1 MKSMILKKL
10 IFLLVFLSGSMLYS
24 QITVSGVVSDAGG
37 PIPGVNVL
45 VRGTS
50 NGAVTDFDGN
60 YTLDNVAE
68 DAILVFS
75 YVGFKAQEIPVNGR
89 ATINVTMEEDA
100 AELEAV
106 VVIGYGTQSVK
117 DATGAVAVVSTED
130 FNQGV
135 IASPEEL
142 IQGKT
147 AGVQITQASGEPGA
161 GVALRIRGTSSVRSN
176 NNPLFVVDGVPLAGD
191 DTASGGNDIGVGSS
205 SARNPLNFIN
215 PNDIESVSILK
226 DASATAIYGSR
237 GANGVVI
244 ITTKSGRGSA
254 KGVFEFS
261 STVSIAKPAEE
272 FDLLNRDQYL
282 SAIEEFGGD
291 VAGQDFGANTDWQ
304 DVITRTAASQQQNL
318 SYAQSY
324 TNGNVRAS
332 FGYGKQFGVVESS
345 SLERITGR
353 INATH
358 RFFDEKL
365 KVNFQGTISR
375 VNDQAAPIG
384 DNAGFQGDLLGAAYT
399 ANPTWPSDPS
409 FVPGGAFIN
418 PSALLVLSQNET
430 NTNRVLLNG
439 SAEYTILEGLSAKV
453 NIGYDDSESFR
464 RGAISGAITGLN
476 NGTPG
481 NGRGTYNE
489 IEVTNRLLE
498 FTVNYEKEFEN
509 SSFSVLAGYS
519 FQDFAR
525 NGRNVTGFGFQ
536 STDLDQMVS
545 NLEDSANLIEGAIS
559 GDFQQYIVSD
569 QLVDGGDPFA
579 GAVVNRIVPEISRA
593 ESFAE
598 PAGISVRTIFA
609 DTFDFTDELQSFF
622 VRANY
627 SIADKY
633 LFTAT
638 VRADGSSRFGEN
650 NRYGYFPSGAFAWK
664 LDQED
669 FIPEAFSTLKLRV
682 GYGITGNQDGLGFG
696 NFVPRE
702 RFDSNDADGNPISI
716 GNGGEINIPGISQ
729 VSFANN
735 DLKWEE
741 TSQINVG
748 IDFGFMGDRLNGSLD
763 LYRKDTEDLLLRVES
778 AQPAPQP
785 FTFTNIDGNVI
796 NEGIEFAINYDILQQ
811 VDLNWNIGFNIAYN
825 KNELQN
831 FSGQIPAG
839 QIFGQ
844 GLSRAFSQILVSDQ
858 PLFSYYLREF
868 AGFDENG
875 QSIYPNG
882 DVQQLVGKSALPDIN
897 LGISTSFNYK
907 NWDLSVFLAGQ
918 FGHYIYNNTA
928 NAFFTAGSIAG
939 GSRNVTTDV
948 IGNGES
954 EGNNPAVSTRFLE
967 SGDFLRLQNAT
978 LGYNVPLSGDGV
990 FKSLRLYINGQNL
1003 FVITDYSGLD
1013 PEVSVS
1019 PSNSLN
1025 NLPTAG
1031 IDYTAFPRP
1040 RTYTF
1045 GVNAKF

>member
-1 MKSMILKKL
+1 MKCIILKKV
-10 IFLLVFLSGSMLYS
+10 IFLLVFLSGSMMFA
-24 QITVSGVVSDAGG
+24 QISVSGVISDTGG

-50 NGAVTDFDGN
+50 NGAVSDFDGN

-75 YVGFKAQEIPVNGR
+75 FVGFKAQEIPVGGQT
-89 ATINVTMEEDA
+89 TINVTMQEDA

-176 NNPLFVVDGVPLAGD
+176 NNPLFVVDGIPLAGD
-191 DTASGGNDIGVGSS
+191 DTAAGGADIGAGSS

-244 ITTKSGRGSA
+244 ITTKSGRGSG

-261 STVSIAKPAEE
+261 STLSIAKPAEE
-272 FDLLNRDQYL
+272 FDLLNRTQYL
-282 SAIEEFGGD
+282 SAVDSFGGD
-291 VAGQDFGANTDWQ
+291 VDGQDFGSDTDWQ
-304 DVITRTAASQQQNL
+304 DVITRKAASQQQNL
-318 SYAQSY
+318 SYAKSY
-324 TNGNVRAS
+324 GGGNLRAS
-332 FGYGKQFGVVESS
+332 FGYGKQFGVVEKS

-365 KVNFQGTISR
+365 KLNLQGTISR
-375 VNDQAAPIG
+375 VNDEAPPIG
-384 DNAGFQGDLLGAAYT
+384 DNAGFQGDLLGAAYS
-399 ANPTWPSDPS
+399 ANPTWPSNAN
-409 FVPGGAFIN
+409 FEPGGANIT
-418 PSALLVLSQNET
+418 PSALLAFSQSTT

-439 SAEYTILEGLSAKV
+439 SAEYTIIEGLKAKV
-453 NIGYDDSESFR
+453 NLGYDDSESFR
-464 RGAISGAITGLN
+464 GSAISGDITGLN

-489 IEVTNRLLE
+489 VEVTNRLLD

-509 SSFSVLAGYS
+509 SNFSVLVGYS

-525 NGRNVTGFGFQ
+525 QGRNVSGFGFTT
-536 STDLDQMVS
+536 TDLNQMVS
-545 NLEDSANLIEGAIS
+545 ALETSADRIEAAIS
-559 GDFQQYIVSD
+559 GPFQQYAVSD
-569 QLVDGGDPFA
+569 QLIDGGDPFA
-579 GAVVNRIVPEISRA
+579 GAVVNRIVPELSRA
-593 ESFAE
+593 ESFIA
-598 PAGISVRTIFA
+598 PTNIAVRTIFT
-609 DTFDFTDELQSFF
+609 DTFDFTDELQSYFL
-622 VRANY
+622 RANY
-627 SIADKY
+627 SLYDKY

-638 VRADGSSRFGEN
+638 VRADGSSRFGSN
-650 NRYGYFPSGAFAWK
+650 NEYGYFPSGAVAWK

-669 FIPEAFSTLKLRV
+669 FIPETFSTLKVRV
-682 GYGITGNQDGLGFG
+682 GFGITGNQDGLGFG
-696 NFVPRE
+696 NFVTRE
-702 RFDSNDADGNPISI
+702 RFDSLDGNGDPISI
-716 GNGGEINIPGISQ
+716 GNGGEINIPGSSQ

-748 IDFGFMGDRLNGSLD
+748 IDFGFIGDRLSGSLD
-763 LYRKDTEDLLLRVES
+763 LYRKDTQDLLLRVQS

-785 FTFTNIDGNVI
+785 FTFTNVDGNVI
-796 NEGIEFAINYDILQQ
+796 NEGVEFAINYDIIQQ
-811 VDLNWNIGFNIAYN
+811 EEVNWNVGFNIAYN

-831 FSGQIPAG
+831 FEGQIPAG

-844 GLSRAFSQILVSDQ
+844 GLSRAFSQILVNDQ
-858 PLFSYYLREF
+858 PLFSYFLREF
-868 AGFDENG
+868 GGFDADG

-882 DVQQLVGKSALPDIN
+882 DIQELVGKSALPDIN
-897 LGISTSFNYK
+897 IGLSTSATYK

-928 NAFFTAGSIAG
+928 NAFFTAGSIG
-939 GSRNVTTDV
+939 GGRNVTTDV

-954 EGNNPAVSTRFLE
+954 QANAPDVSTRFLE

-978 LGYNVPLSGDGV
+978 LGYNVPLKGDGV
-990 FKSLRLYINGQNL
+990 FKSLRLYVNGQNL

-1019 PSNSLN
+1019 PTNSLN

-1045 GVNAKF
+1045 GLNAKF

>member
-147 AGVQITQASGEPGA
+147 AGVQITQSSGEPGA
-161 GVALRIRGTSSVRSN
+161 GVNLRIRGTSSVRSN
-176 NNPLFVVDGVPLAGD
+176 SDPLFVVDGVPLAGD
-191 DTASGGNDIGVGSS
+191 ETGANGSDIGVGSS
-205 SARNPLNFIN
+205 GSRNPLNFIS
-215 PNDIESVSILK
+215 PSDIESVSILK

-244 ITTKSGRGSA
+244 ITTKSGRGSS
-254 KGVFEFS
+254 KPTFEFS

-272 FDLLNRDQYL
+272 FDLLDRNQYL
-282 SAIEEFGGD
+282 AAIQSFGGD
-291 VAGQDFGANTDWQ
+291 VAAQDFGNNTDWQ
-304 DVITRTAASQQQNL
+304 DVITRSVASQNQNL

-324 TNGNVRAS
+324 KNGNVRAS
-332 FGYGKQFGVVESS
+332 FGYGKQFGVVEKS

-375 VNDQAAPIG
+375 VNDEAPPIG
-384 DNAGFQGDLLGAAYT
+384 ADAGFQGDLLGSAYI
-399 ANPTWPSDPS
+399 ANPTWPIDPNFDPGAS
-409 FVPGGAFIN
+409 FVNPLNLLIN
-418 PSALLVLSQNET
+418 SQNET
-430 NTNRVLLNG
+430 NTNRILING
-439 SAEYTILEGLSAKV
+439 SVEYQIVEGLSAKL
-453 NIGYDDSESFR
+453 NLGYDDSEST
-464 RGAISGAITGLN
+464 RGSAISGNVIGLN

-481 NGRGTYNE
+481 NGRATVND
-489 IEVTNRLLE
+489 IDITNRLLE
-498 FTVNYEKEFEN
+498 FTVNYEKDFDN
-509 SSFSVLAGYS
+509 FKFSILGGYS

-525 NGRNVTGFGFQ
+525 EGRNIGGFGFV
-536 STDLDQMVS
+536 TTNLDDMVES
-545 NLEDSANLIEGAIS
+545 LEASANSIEANIDGSYQQYYVSDRIRDGGGLIS
-559 GDFQQYIVSD
+559 GAFI
-569 QLVDGGDPFA
+569 
-579 GAVVNRIVPEISRA
+579 NRIVPEIEQGVAFTAPGSLA
-593 ESFAE
+593 AT
-598 PAGISVRTIFA
+598 TITG

-638 VRADGSSRFGEN
+638 IRADGSSRFGEN
-650 NRYGYFPSGAFAWK
+650 NKYGYFPSGAFAWK
-664 LDQED
+664 IDQED
-669 FIPEAFSTLKLRV
+669 FAPEAFSTLKLRV
-682 GYGITGNQDGLGFG
+682 GYGITGSQDGLTYGSFI
-696 NFVPRE
+696 RRQ
-702 RFDSNDADGNPISI
+702 RFIAPTIE
-716 GNGGEINIPGISQ
+716 NGGEVVIQGTQ
-729 VSFANN
+729 DVSFENN

-741 TSQINVG
+741 TSQTNIG
-748 IDFGFMGDRLNGSLD
+748 IDFGFMNDRLSGSID
-763 LYRKDTEDLLLRVES
+763 VYHKDTKDLLLQIFS
-778 AQPAPQP
+778 AQPAAQP
-785 FTFTNIDGNVI
+785 FVFTNVDGNVI
-796 NEGIEFAINYDILQQ
+796 NQGVEFAIDYDIIQQ
-811 VDLNWNIGFNIAYN
+811 EDLNWNFGFNIAYN
-825 KNELQN
+825 KNELKN
-831 FSGQIPAG
+831 FEGAFDAG
-839 QIFGQ
+839 AIFGQ
-844 GLSRAFSQILVSDQ
+844 GLTGAFSQRLVEGE
-858 PLFSYYLREF
+858 PLFSYFLREF
-868 AGFDENG
+868 EGFDPDTGLAVTANDDA
-875 QSIYPNG
+875 Q
-882 DVQQLVGKSALPDIN
+882 VFVGKSALPDIN

-907 NWDLSVFLAGQ
+907 NWDASIFFAGQ
-918 FGHYIYNNTA
+918 LGHYIYNNTA
-928 NAFFTAGSIAG
+928 NAFFTAGSING
-939 GSRNVTTDV
+939 GRNVTTDV
-948 IGNGES
+948 IGNGEA
-954 EGNNPAVSTRFLE
+954 GTNAADVSTRFLE
-967 SGDFLRLQNAT
+967 SGDFIRLQNAT
-978 LGYNVPLSGDGV
+978 IGYKVPLSGDGV
-990 FKSLRLYINGQNL
+990 FKSLRIYAAGQNL

-1013 PEVSVS
+1013 PEVSTA
-1019 PSNSLN
+1019 PTTTSNNLLN

-1045 GVNAKF
+1045 GLNATF